1 MTLSRGE
8 VIVDNGK
15 ALGQAGRGQLL
26 KRKKFTV
33 M

>member
-1 MTLSRGE
+1 

-15 ALGQAGRGQLL
+15 VLGQAGRGQLL
-26 KRKKFTV
+26 KRKRFTV